1 MSLSECGRESELTV
15 QDVSKSELN
24 TAEDLTATTQRI
36 SLLLEVRIDS
46 VVVEDLMMM
55 KGRRRRRGAG
65 ESGRNKW
72 SEVG

>member
-55 KGRRRRRGAG
+55 KGRRRRRRGAG
-65 ESGRNKW
+65 ENG
-72 SEVG
+72 